1 MSNLV
6 LETLAA
12 LRPKFTVAKDF
23 EAACKQV
30 QKVEDE
36 FLAVL
41 REKMPE
47 YMAWGGGA
55 AVGREGGRTLRWPG
69 GMVRGTPPLSAL
81 PPPIT
86 P

>member
-55 AVGREGGRTLRWPG
+55 AVGRWPGWPG

-81 PPPIT
+81 PLPIT